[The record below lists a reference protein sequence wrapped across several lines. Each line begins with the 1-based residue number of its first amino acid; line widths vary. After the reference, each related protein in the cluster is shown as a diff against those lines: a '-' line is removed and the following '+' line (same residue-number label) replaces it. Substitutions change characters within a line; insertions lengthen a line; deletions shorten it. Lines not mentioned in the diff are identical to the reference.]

1 MSNSV
6 ERLMMDFFSILSHF
20 SRSIASVVIIAV
32 PKYQKINAVIC
43 DFSAVYFFKSFLKFQ
58 IWKSF

>member
-43 DFSAVYFFKSFLKFQ
+43 DFSAVYFLRVF
-58 IWKSF
+58 